1 MIANPEL
8 TGAVRD
14 DDCALQQAQSRNPAP
29 QGPLAGDAHRIG
41 VDFKP
46 GEPQGFKMCHPGLK
60 ANKEAGFV
68 SGQQLDE
75 HGRKAMIAHVIE
87 RRVIDLVAL
96 ITSAQQFQKIQPALS
111 LCGGK
116 PGEMIAA
123 DMGAIAIAGPMAG
136 AGIVHRDPSG
146 GLKPGAKNRPQ
157 RSSAQ
162 GCPEF
167 PRFFFKNPSIRAPRG

>member
-1 MIANPEL
+1 
-8 TGAVRD
+8 
-14 DDCALQQAQSRNPAP
+14 
-29 QGPLAGDAHRIG
+29 
-41 VDFKP
+41 
-46 GEPQGFKMCHPGLK
+46 
-60 ANKEAGFV
+60 
-68 SGQQLDE
+68 
-75 HGRKAMIAHVIE
+75 MIAHVIE

-136 AGIVHRDPSG
+136 AGIVYRDPCG

-157 RSSAQ
+157 RSKLTKYVQIA
-162 GCPEF
+162 
-167 PRFFFKNPSIRAPRG
+167 FKRSPCDIHRGIAFGV